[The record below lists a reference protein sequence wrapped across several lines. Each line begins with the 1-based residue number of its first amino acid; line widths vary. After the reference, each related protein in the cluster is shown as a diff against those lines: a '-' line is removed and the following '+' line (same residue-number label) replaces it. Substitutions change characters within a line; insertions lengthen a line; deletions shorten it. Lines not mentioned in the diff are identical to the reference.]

1 MLNLKKIILV
11 GGMTAVVALTGCE
24 TSNKESSNYSGGRSE
39 GRKLDDSTITAAIKK
54 DLEQAPDYK
63 FNTVDVRTYGGVV
76 QLSGFVDTPEQK
88 NRAAD
93 IASHENGVAQVQN
106 NISLKPKPMEPT
118 GRP

>member
-24 TSNKESSNYSGGRSE
+24 TSNHEASNNSGGRSE
-39 GRKLDDSTITAAIKK
+39 GRKLDDSAITAAVKR

-63 FNTVDVRTYGGVV
+63 FNTVDVRTYAGVV
-76 QLSGFVDTPEQK
+76 QLSGFVDTPDQK
-88 NRAAD
+88 NRAGD
-93 IASHENGVAQVQN
+93 IASHEDGVTQVMN
-106 NISLKPKPMEPT
+106 NINLKPKPMEPT

>member
-24 TSNKESSNYSGGRSE
+24 TSHHDSSYSSGRSE
-39 GRKLDDSTITAAIKK
+39 GRKRDDSQITAAIKK

-63 FNTVDVRTYGGVV
+63 YNTVDVRTYAGVV
-76 QLSGFVDTPEQK
+76 QLSGFVDTNEQK
-88 NRAAD
+88 NRAGD
-93 IASHENGVAQVQN
+93 IASHENGVTQVMN
-106 NISLKPKPMEPT
+106 NIALKPTPMQPT

>member
-1 MLNLKKIILV
+1 MLNIKKIILV

-24 TSNKESSNYSGGRSE
+24 SNKESSSNSGGRSE
-39 GRKLDDSTITAAIKK
+39 GRKIDDNSITSSIKK

-88 NRAAD
+88 NRAGD
-93 IASHENGVAQVQN
+93 IASHEQGVAQVQN
-106 NISLKPKPMEPT
+106 NISLKPTPMQPT